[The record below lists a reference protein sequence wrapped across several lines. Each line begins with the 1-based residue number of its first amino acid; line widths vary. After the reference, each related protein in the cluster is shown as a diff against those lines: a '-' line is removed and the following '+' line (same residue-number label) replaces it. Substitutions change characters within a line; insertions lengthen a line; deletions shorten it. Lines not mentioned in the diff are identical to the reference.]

1 MNTKSSGFTG
11 DIINVVRGLCMGC
24 ADIVPGVSGGTV
36 ALIMGHYRRLVAGIS
51 RIDSTFVKLVLG
63 RDIRGAMERI
73 DGRFLVAVAIGMAM
87 GVIALASLMSYLL
100 ESQMGYTLAAFTGL
114 ILASSTIVLRR
125 LKRWHGSIWVFI
137 LAGGVF
143 AWQVCV
149 QQPAHVTLSPLS
161 AFLCATVAICAMILP
176 GISGAFVLLLLG
188 IYHPVTELIKGLP
201 KGVITLEGL
210 TIVVAFLAGCMVGLL
225 SFSRIL
231 RWLLQKYHDR
241 TLGFLVGL
249 MLGSLYKIWPFQ
261 AVTADTADLEF
272 KERIFTHLAPGATN
286 DSLAVVIIIVVSAF
300 VATFALEWLGSQFNT
315 EETPAGE

>member
-11 DIINVVRGLCMGC
+11 DVINVLRGLCMGC

-36 ALIMGHYRRLVAGIS
+36 ALILGHYRRLVAGIS

-87 GVIALASLMSYLL
+87 GIVALASLMSYLL
-100 ESQMGYTLAAFTGL
+100 ENQMGYTLAAFSGL
-114 ILASSTIVLRR
+114 ILASSAIVLRR
-125 LKRWHGSIWVFI
+125 LKRWHGSIAVFM

-188 IYHPVTELIKGLP
+188 IYHPVTDLIKGIP
-201 KGVITLEGL
+201 KGQITVEGL
-210 TIVVAFLAGCMVGLL
+210 VIVAAFVAGCLVGLL
-225 SFSRIL
+225 TFSRIL
-231 RWLLQKYHDR
+231 KWLLEKYHDR

-261 AVTADTADLEF
+261 TATEDTASLEF
-272 KERIFTHLAPGATN
+272 KDRIFTHVAPGATD
-286 DSLAVVIIIVVSAF
+286 DSVVVVVIIAITAF
-300 VATFALEWLGSQFNT
+300 AATFALEWLGAQFNT
-315 EETPAGE
+315 EDAPVE